1 MEKTALLTDW
11 LTIATAGKTRTR
23 DNFVITE
30 QHLSDMV
37 ESYDPKLA
45 HCATINIEHFR
56 GWNLGTV
63 REIRLNDDAK
73 NRKILEARLAPNEDF
88 ISRNKAGYGLFF
100 SAEIDLNYLD
110 SGKAY
115 LIGLASTDNPASPGT
130 TEVHFSSD
138 ENKKCF
144 CAFTEE
150 SQTLAL
156 ATNNETDDKTEN
168 AFKAFCSEFMKF
180 FKANNNKE
188 TPEEN
193 EMGMT
198 AEETKKF
205 EEQEQKI
212 AELSTAVDGFK
223 DSVDN
228 LVAKFSAK
236 ETGDGDEKGGEGS
249 EEETK
254 SDDANVE
261 LSAKVDGLV
270 EKMDIMVENLKKFGA
285 QPGASTTVDLSTGG
299 ESDSTFI

>member
-1 MEKTALLTDW
+1 MKKTILSTDW
-11 LTIATAGKTRTR
+11 LTIATAGVTRTR
-23 DNFVITE
+23 DKFVITE
-30 QHLSDMV
+30 KHLSEMV

-63 REIRLNDDAK
+63 REIRLNNDAK
-73 NRKILEARLAPNEDF
+73 GRKILEAKLAPNEDF

-130 TEVHFSSD
+130 SEVHFSSD

-150 SQTLAL
+150 SQTLAIGEAEKSDVL
-156 ATNNETDDKTEN
+156 KM
-168 AFKAFCSEFMKF
+168 FKAFFTEGMKF
-180 FKANNNKE
+180 FNANNNKE
-188 TPEEN
+188 TQEDD

-198 AEETKKF
+198 PEETKKF
-205 EEQEQKI
+205 EEQRQEI
-212 AELSTAVDGFK
+212 AELSNTVAGFK
-223 DSVDN
+223 DSMDN
-228 LVAKFSAK
+228 LVAKFSGE
-236 ETGDGDEKGGEGS
+236 ETGDDDKKGSEGS
-249 EEETK
+249 EKDTK
-254 SDDANVE
+254 ADNGNVE
-261 LSAKVDGLV
+261 LSAKIDDLTAKVDTMADAV
-270 EKMDIMVENLKKFGA
+270 AKFA
-285 QPGASTTVDLSTGG
+285 ASPADSTQIDLSTGG